1 VTAPAGGESALA
13 AIAAEELRKQR
24 TFLSTD
30 EAAALSLPA
39 ELEDEENLALVRVRG
54 RRLWIYTA
62 LRDRFIGDGR
72 PFDDWLAMID
82 AEEGT
87 AGGETQITRLARQVL
102 EWSVR
107 SGDREAMLGG
117 FVAKALRYAGLLL
130 LLLAGWSW
138 WQGAGGAA
146 VVTTG
151 ALAVVLLVG
160 SSVVG
165 RRAAARAAFLVAGLR
180 ERQSK
185 PEADPAPDA
194 AYETESA

>member
-1 VTAPAGGESALA
+1 VTSLEGGESALT

-30 EAAALSLPA
+30 EAVALSLPA
-39 ELEDEENLALVRVRG
+39 DLEDEENLALVRVRG

-82 AEEGT
+82 TEEGT

-107 SGDREAMLGG
+107 SGDRAAMLGG
-117 FVAKALRYAGLLL
+117 FAAKALRYAGLLL

-138 WQGAGGAA
+138 WHGAGLFA
-146 VVTTG
+146 VATTG
-151 ALAVVLLVG
+151 VLAVVLLVEAG
-160 SSVVG
+160 VVG
-165 RRAAARAAFLVAGLR
+165 RRAAARADFLVTGLR
-180 ERQSK
+180 ERR
-185 PEADPAPDA
+185 ANPAPEPDPGG

>member
-1 VTAPAGGESALA
+1 MASEGGESELTS
-13 AIAAEELRKQR
+13 IAAEELRKQR

-39 ELEDEENLALVRVRG
+39 DLEDEENLALVRVRG

-82 AEEGT
+82 AEEGA
-87 AGGETQITRLARQVL
+87 AGGETHITRLARQVL

-107 SGDREAMLGG
+107 SGDRSAMLGG

-130 LLLAGWSW
+130 LFLAGWSW
-138 WQGAGGAA
+138 WQGAGQLA

-151 ALAVVLLVG
+151 LLAVVLLVG
-160 SSVVG
+160 SRVFG
-165 RRAAARAAFLVAGLR
+165 RRAAARADFLVSGLR
-180 ERQSK
+180 ERRAK
-185 PEADPAPDA
+185 PDSAPDA
-194 AYETESA
+194 GEAYETESA

>member
-1 VTAPAGGESALA
+1 MAPEGGESALT

-30 EAAALSLPA
+30 EAVALSLPA
-39 ELEDEENLALVRVRG
+39 DLEDEENLALVRVRG

-72 PFDDWLAMID
+72 PFDDWLAMIET
-82 AEEGT
+82 EEEA

-107 SGDREAMLGG
+107 SGDRAAMLGG
-117 FVAKALRYAGLLL
+117 FAAKALRYAGLLL

-146 VVTTG
+146 VATTG

-180 ERQSK
+180 ERQTK